1 MKIAIITGSARPIPA
16 TRGGATQTMMT
27 HLIDV
32 NEQQKKNDFII
43 YSYFDVEAEMISHQY
58 QHSEFR
64 YYHAHNTFDLLC
76 GLPYRLLRKASR
88 GRTYMK
94 TNFIRWCIKRIKEDK
109 PDVIVIEGNYFQ
121 TLQLKNALNIP
132 LILHMH
138 IDGLHTGTDH
148 GKNIVSACKGIFVIS
163 DYCRKRVAQID
174 PAQATKVHVLKN
186 AIDVDHFNTDGRM
199 AFRRKYRAEHGI
211 GEDAAVIAYCGRL
224 DENKGVKEALEAFS
238 MLEAKNTYMYIIGS
252 SAYRDG
258 KKNAYVREL
267 EKLAGSLDNR
277 VIFTGYISQEELP
290 NYYAVADISVVPS
303 KCQEAAGNV
312 IIEAMACKLPVV
324 TTKQGGIPEYAD
336 PSCCI
341 LVDCDEKLPVH
352 LKEALATLI
361 DNKELYQN
369 MQKSARQVALQYDKV
384 HYYENF
390 VALISK
396 VLEG

>member
-1 MKIAIITGSARPIPA
+1 MLITSI
-16 TRGGATQTMMT
+16 
-27 HLIDV
+27 
-32 NEQQKKNDFII
+32 
-43 YSYFDVEAEMISHQY
+43 
-58 QHSEFR
+58 
-64 YYHAHNTFDLLC
+64 
-76 GLPYRLLRKASR
+76 
-88 GRTYMK
+88 RT
-94 TNFIRWCIKRIKEDK
+94 
-109 PDVIVIEGNYFQ
+109 
-121 TLQLKNALNIP
+121 
-132 LILHMH
+132 
-138 IDGLHTGTDH
+138 
-148 GKNIVSACKGIFVIS
+148 
-163 DYCRKRVAQID
+163 
-174 PAQATKVHVLKN
+174 
-186 AIDVDHFNTDGRM
+186 

-267 EKLAGSLDNR
+267 EKLAGRLDNR
-277 VIFTGYISQEELP
+277 VIFAGYISQEELP

-341 LVDCDEKLPVH
+341 LVDCDEKLLVH

-369 MQKSARQVALQYDKV
+369 MQKRARQVALQYDKV